1 MTGDVDRP
9 LYYRCRWWV
18 IIQYSAHD
26 ILFMPNAGFGRRIPW
41 NEEASA
47 NAGHQMTFKQ
57 SLQIVSDDIF
67 FKIAVPEWAFGVHKR
82 LSRVKTAFDELK
94 VRFAA

>member
-1 MTGDVDRP
+1 
-9 LYYRCRWWV
+9 
-18 IIQYSAHD
+18 
-26 ILFMPNAGFGRRIPW
+26 
-41 NEEASA
+41 
-47 NAGHQMTFKQ
+47 MTFKQ

-94 VRFAA
+94 VKFAA